1 LKAIS
6 VHPDVLVITSRMWQ
20 TNSVALR
27 AGTGEGSAAGQARC
41 SPTTEAMLIDSPYF
55 QDELEALPGL
65 LAGAGFEPNA
75 LLATHADFDHLL
87 GRLAFPG
94 LALGLGETSV
104 ERLHR
109 EPGAAQRDLRY
120 HDEQYYVERPAPLAL
135 GQVQGLPVPGSLEL
149 GSEELELHPADGHTA
164 DGLAVMARWC
174 HVLCPGDYLSRV
186 EIPMIHPGGSLADY
200 RSTLAR
206 LAPLVDAADTIVPGH
221 GAPND
226 RETALRILDE
236 DVEYLDALERGVEKP
251 ALPKGRDSGEQRDI
265 HARNLKVLGGSE
277 PVD

>member
-1 LKAIS
+1 
-6 VHPDVLVITSRMWQ
+6 MWQ
-20 TNSVALR
+20 TNAVAVR
-27 AGTGEGSAAGQARC
+27 AKKGERSAAGRVGC
-41 SPTTEAMLIDSPYF
+41 SRTTEAMLIDSPYF
-55 QDELEALPGL
+55 PDELEALSGL
-65 LAGAGFEPNA
+65 LAGAGFEPDA

-94 LALGLGETSV
+94 LALGLGEPSV

-109 EPGAAQRDLRY
+109 EPGSAQRALRD
-120 HDEQYYVERPAPLAL
+120 HDDQFYVERTSPLAL
-135 GQVQGLPVPGSLEL
+135 GRVQTLPVPGSVEL

-174 HVLCPGDYLSRV
+174 GVLCAGDYLSRV

-206 LAPLVDAADTIVPGH
+206 LAPLVAAADTIVPGH

-226 RETALRILDE
+226 RETAVRILDE
-236 DVEYLDALERGVEKP
+236 DVDYLEALERGDEKP

-265 HARNLKVLGGSE
+265 HERNLAVIRSA
-277 PVD
+277 